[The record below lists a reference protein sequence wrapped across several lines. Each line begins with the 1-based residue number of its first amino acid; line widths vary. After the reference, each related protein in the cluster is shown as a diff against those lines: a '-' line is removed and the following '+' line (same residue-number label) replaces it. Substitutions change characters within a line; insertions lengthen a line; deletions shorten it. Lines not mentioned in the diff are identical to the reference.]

1 MSHTLRKVNLG
12 NTALAEVVII
22 DYATGGEAFTLVE
35 LGLTGAL
42 QSVLFLKTYNA
53 SPNIN
58 PALVGGKVV
67 LLGAE
72 TTDPHSINPE
82 IAPTVGLNF
91 PFVAIVH
98 GT

>member
-1 MSHTLRKVNLG
+1 MSHTLRKINLG
-12 NTALAEVVII
+12 NSALAEIVII
-22 DYATGGEAFTLVE
+22 DYPVGGEQFTLAE

-53 SPNIN
+53 NPNIN
-58 PALVGGKVV
+58 PVLVGGKVV

-91 PFVAIVH
+91 PFVAVVH